1 MKSTKTSGS
10 SRFMMYFKP
19 TTLNELRVISRMLNV
34 AMVDY
39 VDAAL
44 TAYILKRESELGG
57 SIPTR
62 LQKRYV
68 GPRIDT
74 SEDRVRYV
82 MRLNRHGVEKMRDIA
97 YLDSRRFTHVCD
109 DALTNF
115 IAFTKDF
122 KNFKNVWLARD
133 DVEAIRGRKSARSV
147 ESISSLT
154 DHYAETL
161 KPAQTCETGLRA
173 ARR

>member
-1 MKSTKTSGS
+1 
-10 SRFMMYFKP
+10 MMYFKP

-39 VDAAL
+39 VDAAMN
-44 TAYILKRESELGG
+44 AYIFKREIELGG
-57 SIPTR
+57 GIPTR

-74 SEDRVRYV
+74 SEERVRYV
-82 MRLNRHGVEKMRDIA
+82 MRLNRHAVEKMRDIA

-109 DALTNF
+109 DALAGF
-115 IAFTKDF
+115 IAFTKDV
-122 KNFKNVWLARD
+122 KNFKNVWLSRD

-147 ESISSLT
+147 DSISALV
-154 DHYAETL
+154 DNYAATL
-161 KPAQTCETGLRA
+161 KTAEPAAASGVRA

>member
-1 MKSTKTSGS
+1 MKSSKTSGS

-82 MRLNRHGVEKMRDIA
+82 MRLDRHGVEKMRDIA

-109 DALTNF
+109 DALATF
-115 IAFTKDF
+115 IAFTKDI
-122 KNFKNVWLARD
+122 KNFKNVWLSRD

-147 ESISSLT
+147 ESISALI
-154 DHYAETL
+154 DRYAES
-161 KPAQTCETGLRA
+161 LRDLPVEA
-173 ARR
+173 VARVARH